1 MAFVAVT
8 TPIVLPWPLQSSL
21 EAMARVLL
29 EPGDRS
35 HIDFSRPVGEAAL
48 LSPESVSWR
57 VFKNPL
63 SLFIG
68 GVTAV
73 IMELA
78 EPRVRTGLWEH
89 TTFRLDPI
97 RRLRRTGLAAMV
109 TIYGARSTAEPMIA
123 RIRRMHEMVAGTTAS
138 GEAYRANDSELLNWV
153 HGTAAYGFLQAYHM
167 YVQPLSSSERDRYYA
182 EGVPAASLYGA
193 SGAPTSEIE
202 LEMLFHA
209 MAGRLER
216 SDIVFE
222 FLTIMR
228 SAAIL
233 PLLLRPA
240 QDLLVRA
247 GVDLTPNWVRT
258 ILGLNGHGLHP
269 WEAEVIRQA
278 GAFAARAVLASNP
291 AVQACRLVQ
300 KPCAVSLHVAALLLP
315 DSARGSR
322 VIFPSGVK
330 VILNLTPLSVAAVK
344 GWPLKNVAWMSL
356 GAMGSAAKALLAW
369 KSIVATT
376 MVLRAS
382 NLGGW
387 RCGGPVPQI

>member
-21 EAMARVLL
+21 EAMARVPL

-78 EPRVRTGLWEH
+78 EPRVRTCLWEH

-123 RIRRMHEMVAGTTAS
+123 RIRRMHEMVAGTTVS

-153 HGTAAYGFLQAYHM
+153 QGTAAYGF
-167 YVQPLSSSERDRYYA
+167 R
-182 EGVPAASLYGA
+182 SL
-193 SGAPTSEIE
+193 
-202 LEMLFHA
+202 
-209 MAGRLER
+209 R
-216 SDIVFE
+216 
-222 FLTIMR
+222 R
-228 SAAIL
+228 SATAIM
-233 PLLLRPA
+233 PRVFRPR
-240 QDLLVRA
+240 VFTGPRA
-247 GVDLTPNWVRT
+247 HRHLKSSLKCCSMRWP
-258 ILGLNGHGLHP
+258 
-269 WEAEVIRQA
+269 A
-278 GAFAARAVLASNP
+278 GW
-291 AVQACRLVQ
+291 
-300 KPCAVSLHVAALLLP
+300 
-315 DSARGSR
+315 SARTLCLSFSR
-322 VIFPSGVK
+322 SCARRRFC
-330 VILNLTPLSVAAVK
+330 
-344 GWPLKNVAWMSL
+344 
-356 GAMGSAAKALLAW
+356 
-369 KSIVATT
+369 
-376 MVLRAS
+376 RF
-382 NLGGW
+382 
-387 RCGGPVPQI
+387 C